1 MAGSTQWLFFFII
14 ERPVIMEGSSDSEG
28 RRAEEK
34 GGKSE
39 HEHTL
44 NRSVRDFAH
53 FSDLAAAQVVQQDR
67 TGELRLFGDEAP

>member
-1 MAGSTQWLFFFII
+1 M
-14 ERPVIMEGSSDSEG
+14 IMEGSSDSDG

-34 GGKSE
+34 RGKSE

-44 NRSVRDFAH
+44 DRSVRDFTH

-67 TGELRLFGDEAP
+67 AGELRRFGDEAP